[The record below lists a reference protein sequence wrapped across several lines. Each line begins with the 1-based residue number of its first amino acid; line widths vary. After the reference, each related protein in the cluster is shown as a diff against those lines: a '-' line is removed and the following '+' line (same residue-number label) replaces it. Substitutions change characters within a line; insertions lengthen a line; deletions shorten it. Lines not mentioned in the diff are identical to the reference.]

1 METSDQPELHPELHP
16 EIEEETAAVQPLT
29 TADGNG
35 TVIDR
40 GSHPIS
46 RRSIPENVLKVL
58 YRLQRGGYRAYL
70 CGGSVRDL
78 LMGRTPKDFDVATD
92 AHPAEVRRLFRNSR
106 IIGRRFR
113 LVHIIFQDQI
123 VEVATFRREPERP
136 VQQDDEAAEDFLITD
151 DNTFGSPLQ
160 DAKRRDFTIN
170 ALFYNIDDFSVIDYI
185 GGLDDLNAG
194 RVRVIGEPDLRFRED
209 PVRMMRAIEFASRLG
224 FEIEKETYDALLRHR
239 ADILKASPPRVS
251 EEILD
256 LLRRG
261 WSRGAFRLMV
271 DTALLQPLLPEIYNA
286 ISGDRAPYFWK
297 MLEVL
302 DRTVQSGRKVTDA
315 VLLSVLM
322 LPWVIDELEKEESH
336 RDARMRIGEVIVFIR
351 DLIQPLCVRMALAA
365 GTRHQM
371 EQALETLWRLLEP
384 PTDRRS
390 QFRAVHREPF
400 NDALAL
406 LELYALSSG
415 RYVDIFRSWQQ
426 FAIRVKRAAE
436 EGAGATV
443 KRRRRRRR

>member
-1 METSDQPELHPELHP
+1 MDPSTEPHTEPEDARDDLEQQ
-16 EIEEETAAVQPLT
+16 EVQPSGMVL
-29 TADGNG
+29 
-35 TVIDR
+35 DR
-40 GSHPIS
+40 GEHPIS

-58 YRLQRGGYRAYL
+58 YRLHRSGYRAYL

-78 LMGRTPKDFDVATD
+78 LMGRTPKDFDVVTD

-113 LVHIIFQDQI
+113 LVHIIFQDQV
-123 VEVATFRREPERP
+123 VEVATFRREPERT
-136 VQQDDEAAEDFLITD
+136 VAETENEDFLITD

-160 DAKRRDFTIN
+160 DARRRDFTIN
-170 ALFYNIDDFSVIDYI
+170 ALFYNIADFSVIDYVN
-185 GGLDDLNAG
+185 GVDDLRDS
-194 RVRVIGEPDLRFRED
+194 RVRVIGDPDLRFRED

-224 FEIEKETYDALLRHR
+224 FEIEAATYDGILRHR
-239 ADILKASPPRVS
+239 TEILKASPPRVS
-251 EEILD
+251 EEILE

-261 WSRGAFRLMV
+261 WSRGAIRLMV
-271 DTALLQPLLPEIYNA
+271 DTGLLEPLLPEVYNS
-286 ISGDRAPYFWK
+286 IRGERAPYFWK

-302 DRTVQSGRKVTDA
+302 DRTVQAGRKISDA

-322 LPWVIDELEKEESH
+322 LPWVFYETEQEEKR
-336 RDARMRIGEVIVFIR
+336 RDQRMRIGEVIVFIR
-351 DLIQPLCVRMALAA
+351 DLIQPLCARMALAA
-365 GTRHQM
+365 GTRHQI

-384 PTDRRS
+384 PSDRRA
-390 QFRAVHREPF
+390 QFRAVFREPF

-415 RYVDIFRSWQQ
+415 RHIDVFRQWQA
-426 FAIRVKRAAE
+426 FATRAKRAQE
-436 EGAGATV
+436 EGEQQQT

>member
-1 METSDQPELHPELHP
+1 METSKQAEDAELPH
-16 EIEEETAAVQPLT
+16 
-29 TADGNG
+29 ADEVAPVVPDGV
-35 TVIDR
+35 VIDR
-40 GSHPIS
+40 GEHPIS

-58 YRLQRGGYRAYL
+58 YRLHRSGYRAYL

-78 LMGRTPKDFDVATD
+78 LMGRTPKDFDVVTD
-92 AHPAEVRRLFRNSR
+92 AHPGDVRRLFRNSR

-113 LVHIIFQDQI
+113 LVHILFQDQV
-123 VEVATFRREPERP
+123 VEVATFRREPDRA
-136 VQQDDEAAEDFLITD
+136 VQAVDAEEEEDFLITD

-170 ALFYNIDDFSVIDYI
+170 ALFYNIADFSVIDYI
-185 GGLDDLNAG
+185 GGLDDLTEG
-194 RVRVIGEPDLRFRED
+194 RVRVIGNPDLRFRED

-224 FEIEKETYDALLRHR
+224 FEIEAETYQGILRHR
-239 ADILKASPPRVS
+239 NEILKASAPRVS
-251 EEILD
+251 EEILE

-271 DTALLQPLLPEIYNA
+271 DTALLEPLLPEIFHV
-286 ISGDRAPYFWK
+286 IKGERASYFWK

-302 DRTVQSGRKVTDA
+302 DRTVQAGRRISDA
-315 VLLSVLM
+315 VLLSVLV
-322 LPWVIDELEKEESH
+322 LPWVIDEIEKEEAR

-351 DLIQPLCVRMALAA
+351 ELISPLCARMALPA

-384 PTDRRS
+384 PNDRRS
-390 QFRAVHREPF
+390 QFRAATRDPF

-415 RYVDIFRSWQQ
+415 RYVDVFRQWQA
-426 FAIRVKRAAE
+426 FAVRVKRAQE
-436 EGAGATV
+436 EGEGEAR
-443 KRRRRRRR
+443 KPRRRRRRR